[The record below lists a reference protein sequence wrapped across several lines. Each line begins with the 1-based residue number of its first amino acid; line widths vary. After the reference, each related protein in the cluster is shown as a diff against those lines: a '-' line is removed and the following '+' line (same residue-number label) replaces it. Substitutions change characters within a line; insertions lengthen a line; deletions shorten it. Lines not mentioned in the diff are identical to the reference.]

1 MQRLMALLFL
11 FLGAACAQPAPGQ
24 TQPVAPGTRTAPR
37 LQTLALTPPLPEVKT
52 VEVLS
57 NGFVRA
63 AHAIILLPG
72 AQTTDGR
79 ATQLALLAA
88 ERTYRAAP
96 DLLEVDVSVYRA
108 KGYAGFGGPLPLLTL
123 SVPRERL
130 ATVRT
135 SVQTDQY
142 DRIWVNPQIDA
153 PKVIPP
159 PAKLLEKVPVFIGSK
174 AEQLKQQLQQSLSH
188 ARGGVRGGLLF
199 QGPSARRQVALTFD
213 DGPHPLYFPL
223 MLDLLRR
230 ADVKATFFL
239 IGRNA
244 VAYPYFVQD
253 LVRGSF
259 EIANHTFHHVRLPS
273 LSTLQIKT
281 ELSST
286 NTLLTQLGGQNVL
299 YFRPPGGRYSA
310 RVLNIARQL
319 GLTTIFWTDD
329 PGDFQNPGVETVEA
343 RFGKHLRPGGIILLH
358 DNALDGLLAL
368 PDLLRV
374 AKQRGYKVTTVDAL
388 GR

>member
-1 MQRLMALLFL
+1 MGTSL
-11 FLGAACAQPAPGQ
+11 AQPAPGQ
-24 TQPVAPGTRTAPR
+24 IQPVAPGTRTAPR

-63 AHAIILLPG
+63 AHAIILLSG

-142 DRIWVNPQIDA
+142 DRIWINPQIDT
-153 PKVIPP
+153 PEVIAP
-159 PAKLLEKVPVFIGSK
+159 PAKLLEKVPVFVGSR

-199 QGPSARRQVALTFD
+199 QGPSSRRQVALTFD

-223 MLDLLRR
+223 VLDLLRR

-253 LVRGSF
+253 LVRGGF

-299 YFRPPGGRYSA
+299 YFRPPGGRYST

-319 GLTTIFWTDD
+319 GLTTVFWTDD

-343 RFGKHLRPGGIILLH
+343 RFGKRLRPGGIILLH

-368 PDLLRV
+368 PDLLKV
-374 AKQRGYKVTTVDAL
+374 ARQRGYTVTTVGAL